1 MKTISK
7 ILSIVAAFGALLLVS
22 CRNDNTS
29 TQKVTESK
37 LETPGFAEQTV
48 VVNFKTDTASEI
60 EKDDIVPLPA
70 AKDEVI
76 ADDETKVLT
85 KAEFTN
91 SGYAILTTDIVP
103 KAVDPNPKSKAGE
116 DKTETIIEKYTYVNG
131 VYVIE
136 NFGTIK
142 IGTDG
147 KIEVTVQLKAEDE
160 PVVVKVEPKTVEEAP
175 QTEQGS
181 VQFNLCRSWTV
192 DRIVVSVKGGQLGE
206 AGAGVVLDANT
217 DGVIDLGVVAKKLK
231 DLEVK
236 IPDNI
241 ALEEYNIVD
250 INFTEFNTFVI
261 NFAKAKPF
269 TGVFSLKSKEFEYTL
284 SGTQGN
290 SIINGTAK
298 GSVDFKNVDN
308 VDFCYFNISGKIES
322 GSDKYTST
330 IEFTLKEK
338 K

>member
-1 MKTISK
+1 MKTFSK
-7 ILSIVAAFGALLLVS
+7 ILSIVAALGALLLVS
-22 CRNDNTS
+22 CRNDNTP
-29 TQKVTESK
+29 TQTVTESK
-37 LETPGFAEQTV
+37 LETPGFAEQAIV
-48 VVNFKTDTASEI
+48 LNFETNTSDEEA
-60 EKDDIVPLPA
+60 KDDIVPLPA
-70 AKDEVI
+70 KDDEEI

-91 SGYAILTTDIVP
+91 SGYAILTTGIFP
-103 KAVDPNPKSKAGE
+103 KPKAGE
-116 DKTETIIEKYTYVNG
+116 DRTETIIEKYTYENG

-136 NFGTIK
+136 NFGSIK

-160 PVVVKVEPKTVEEAP
+160 PVVVTVEPKAVEEAP

-192 DRIVVSVKGGQLGE
+192 DRVVVAVNGGQLGE

-217 DGVIDLGVVAKKLK
+217 DGVIDLGAIAKTLK
-231 DLEVK
+231 DNKVN
-236 IPDNI
+236 IPESFK
-241 ALEEYNIVD
+241 LEEYNIVD
-250 INFTEFNTFVI
+250 ITFTEFNTFVI

-269 TGVFSLKSKEFEYTL
+269 TGVFSLKTKDFHYEL

-290 SIINGTAK
+290 SIINGKAD
-298 GSVDFKNVDN
+298 GNVDFKNVDN
-308 VDFCYFNISGKIES
+308 VDFCYFNINGKIES
-322 GSDKYTST
+322 GSDVYTT
-330 IEFTLKEK
+330 KLEFTLKEK